1 MFKNLILISSSFF
14 FVACSSTFSSQKIDF
29 KKPEVQIPK
38 KAPEVRKNKG
48 SLYSMQGASLFA
60 DKKDLQVGDIIQINI
75 NEGLKSDSKN
85 KRELTSN
92 RNNALGGG
100 ILAGTNGNVLGETAA
115 KYANKVNRNLGVN
128 FNTTS
133 STSDK
138 GEVKTQFDETFSTT
152 VSAIIEE
159 TYQNGNYYIKGS
171 KELLI
176 DGQKQTIIITGV
188 IRPYDISSDN
198 SVDSSQIA
206 NLKMLYDKEG
216 SEADIM
222 ETPWGLKLFRAI
234 WPF

>member
-1 MFKNLILISSSFF
+1 MTLKNQKFKSLKKL
-14 FVACSSTFSSQKIDF
+14 QKLEKIKVHF
-29 KKPEVQIPK
+29 IQCK
-38 KAPEVRKNKG
+38 
-48 SLYSMQGASLFA
+48 GASLFA

-152 VSAIIEE
+152 VSAYNRRNIP
-159 TYQNGNYYIKGS
+159 K
-171 KELLI
+171 
-176 DGQKQTIIITGV
+176 
-188 IRPYDISSDN
+188 
-198 SVDSSQIA
+198 
-206 NLKMLYDKEG
+206 
-216 SEADIM
+216 
-222 ETPWGLKLFRAI
+222 W
-234 WPF
+234 